1 MRLTKTLVA
10 AAAATMIA
18 TAGFAGGFA
27 PAVVQPDIVVIEP
40 TQSASSWGIVL
51 PIAALV
57 LLAGLAAASGDSDSG
72 TATNDDN

>member
-1 MRLTKTLVA
+1 MRLTQTLVA

-18 TAGFAGGFA
+18 TAGVAGGFA
-27 PAVVQPDIVVIEP
+27 PAVVQPDVVVIEP
-40 TQSASSWGIVL
+40 MESASSWGIIL

-72 TATNDDN
+72 TDTE